1 MKEQDPIESLF
12 EKLQSD
18 FDYELPAD
26 GHQERFLSKLQQ
38 ANGVVGI
45 HKKKNSWW
53 KPLSIAASIALL
65 AVLGVQLFSSQPNIK
80 EQVVEISPEVSQTEF
95 YFASLVE
102 EQIQLLKNEKS
113 PENEQL
119 VEDTLRQ
126 LQSLENDYEMLE
138 EALVA
143 GGDSKLILN
152 AMITNFQTRIDLL
165 KEVLTTIESIKNLK
179 ITDDANFT
187 I

>member
-1 MKEQDPIESLF
+1 MKEKDPIVDLF
-12 EKLQSD
+12 ERLQSD
-18 FDYELPAD
+18 FDYELPEE
-26 GHQERFLSKLQQ
+26 GHQERFLSKLHQSK
-38 ANGVVGI
+38 GVVGI
-45 HKKKNSWW
+45 TKKKYSWW

-65 AVLGVQLFSSQPNIK
+65 GVLSLQLFNTQPDIK

-102 EQIQLLKNEKS
+102 EQIQQLKNEKS

-126 LQSLENDYEMLE
+126 LQSLENDYKMLE

-165 KEVLTTIESIKNLK
+165 KEVLTTIETIKNLK